1 MRISIALLVLLLSG
15 QAAADAIAFR
25 EFRLLKAGM
34 SEVEVL
40 SRVGEP
46 DRERVID
53 NHFMYRMIWYYV
65 PDGDYSGDWSTT
77 ITFDANGRVVS
88 IRRERFP

>member
-1 MRISIALLVLLLSG
+1 MRVAMIAILMLVFG
-15 QAAADAIAFR
+15 QVAADAIAFR
-25 EFRLLKAGM
+25 DFRLLKAGM
-34 SEVEVL
+34 SEMEVL

-53 NHFMYRMIWYYV
+53 NDFMYRMIWYYV
-65 PDGDYSGDWSTT
+65 PDGNYSGDWSTT

-88 IRRERFP
+88 IQRERFR